1 MASSLSSPAEIIAH
15 IAVLSLCIAVAA
27 VIWFVAAG
35 VWAAGVR
42 TLNRFADI
50 GTVTVRRIATVR
62 ALRLRICV
70 GESDGEVI
78 IAVSFY
84 WIGSA
89 AL

>member
-70 GESDGEVI
+70 CYGEVI
-78 IAVSFY
+78 IVVCFN
-84 WIGSA
+84 WIGSTA
-89 AL
+89 C

>member
-15 IAVLSLCIAVAA
+15 IAVLSLCIAVTA
-27 VIWFVAAG
+27 VLWFV
-35 VWAAGVR
+35 AAGVR

-70 GESDGEVI
+70 CYGEVI
-78 IAVSFY
+78 IVVCFN
-84 WIGSA
+84 WIGSTA
-89 AL
+89 C

>member
-15 IAVLSLCIAVAA
+15 IAVLSLCIAVTA
-27 VIWFVAAG
+27 VLWFV
-35 VWAAGVR
+35 AAGVR